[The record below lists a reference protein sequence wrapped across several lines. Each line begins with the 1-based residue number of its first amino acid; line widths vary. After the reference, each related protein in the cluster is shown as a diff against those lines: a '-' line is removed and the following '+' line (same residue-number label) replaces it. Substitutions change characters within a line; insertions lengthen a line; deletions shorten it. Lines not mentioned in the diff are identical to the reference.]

1 MITMEDLFLINDA
14 GEKISLA
21 EFLAVHNIEIPK
33 FDTPKTVGELIKSL
47 SKYPKDMKVELGDS
61 INHFPIRDIIV
72 IETKTEER
80 FLTFR

>member
-1 MITMEDLFLINDA
+1 MEDLFLINDS

-21 EFLAVHNIEIPK
+21 EFLTKHNIKIPK

-61 INHFPIRDIIV
+61 INHYPIRDIVI
-72 IETKTEER
+72 IETKSEER